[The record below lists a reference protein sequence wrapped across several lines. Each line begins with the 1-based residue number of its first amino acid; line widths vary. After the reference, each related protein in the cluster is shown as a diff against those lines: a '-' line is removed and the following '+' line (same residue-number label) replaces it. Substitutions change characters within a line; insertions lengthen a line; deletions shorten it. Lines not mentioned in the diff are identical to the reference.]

1 MEKRKQDD
9 VNDDAGGQVCAGG
22 VAQEREE
29 ATGRAGGERASRE
42 IGAASEEEGACLR
55 AQLGTL
61 REGRPGRGDGSRGRG
76 GRGHGRGTAWGTLL
90 FVMGPHHGAAN
101 QSGTIWLECLKDRS
115 KCCNRCESPV

>member
-9 VNDDAGGQVCAGG
+9 VNEDAGGQMCAGG

-55 AQLGTL
+55 GTTGHPQR
-61 REGRPGRGDGSRGRG
+61 REARQGRWVTWPRWAEPRPRYCMGHSSVCDGPPPRGCKPEW
-76 GRGHGRGTAWGTLL
+76 HYLA
-90 FVMGPHHGAAN
+90 
-101 QSGTIWLECLKDRS
+101 
-115 KCCNRCESPV
+115 